1 MTFCQRNSDCDE
13 SPGKQTADISSE
25 VQKSNEQS
33 ENYDKNCEF
42 LAVLDPESGLKKRL
56 STVVEG
62 AEANGTAASVR
73 QSGETLAEGASSLA
87 GTPIS
92 E

>member
-25 VQKSNEQS
+25 VHKSN
-33 ENYDKNCEF
+33 YDQNCEF
-42 LAVLDPESGLKKRL
+42 LAILDPKSGLKKRL

-62 AEANGTAASVR
+62 AEANGTIVSIR
-73 QSGETLAEGASSLA
+73 QSRETLAEGTA
-87 GTPIS
+87 TPVS